1 VIAYLDASALVKLVV
16 RERESNA
23 LAAWL
28 EPVETVASSE
38 LAAVEVH
45 RAARVANPGPDSS
58 RRAVRVL
65 DSCLLVEVGRDVI
78 ELAATLAAVR
88 LRSLDAIHLAT
99 ALRVRPDRFV
109 AYDERLAEAA
119 RAQGFVV
126 AAPA

>member
-16 RERESNA
+16 LERESSA

-38 LAAVEVH
+38 LAVVEVH
-45 RAARVANPGPDSS
+45 RAARVANPGPDASL
-58 RRAVRVL
+58 RAFRVL
-65 DSCLLVEVGRDVI
+65 DSCLLVEVGRDLI
-78 ELAATLAAVR
+78 DAAARLAGMR

-99 ALRVRPDRFV
+99 ALGVGPDRFV
-109 AYDERLAEAA
+109 VYDERLAEAA
-119 RAQGFVV
+119 RAQGLVV